1 MNTIES
7 FVSRLQ
13 NEVRKSPHTVSSY
26 KRSIEV
32 LKAYCDRL
40 QIANWNIIDPHAFA
54 DDCIRAGMSAASVN
68 TTLCACWAF
77 YRYLIA
83 QRCVDANPFEKVVVP
98 ETRKQISPDM
108 LLDME
113 QVKSL
118 LEVRGDDVYAV
129 RDKAILQL
137 FYSSGIR
144 LRELIDL
151 DIDDVALDREAPFV
165 HIRFGKGRKERF
177 ADIGNNAVNSI
188 QSWLAVRYRLANVC
202 EDALFVSRVGIRPA
216 PRSIRSM
223 VAKRGLE
230 SIDIHVHPH
239 MLRRAYATHFIAGGG
254 GAFCLRDNM
263 GHSFIATTERYVA
276 MDNAAR
282 FGNLRPGVP
291 PGLSWCFELLDPPM

>member
-7 FVSRLQ
+7 FAKHLQ
-13 NEVRKSPHTVSSY
+13 REQRKSPNTVSTY
-26 KRSIEV
+26 RRSIEV
-32 LKAYCDRL
+32 LKDYCERRRVVDWYAVDPHDFVDDRL
-40 QIANWNIIDPHAFA
+40 
-54 DDCIRAGMSAASVN
+54 RAGLSASSIN
-68 TTLCACWAF
+68 NSLCAIRAF

-118 LEVRGDDVYAV
+118 LEVKGEDVYAV

-144 LRELIDL
+144 LQELIDL
-151 DIDDVALDREAPFV
+151 DIDDVELDSEAPFV
-165 HIRFGKGRKERF
+165 HIRIGKGRKERF
-177 ADIGNNAVNSI
+177 CDIGQNAVTAI
-188 QSWLAVRYRLANVC
+188 QSWLAVRRQLAVVC

-216 PRSIRSM
+216 ASSIRSM
-223 VAKRGLE
+223 VKKRGEE
-230 SIDIHVHPH
+230 SIGVHVHPH

-254 GAFCLRDNM
+254 GAFALRDFM

-282 FGNLRPGVP
+282 SGIYHKAFSQG
-291 PGLSWCFELLDPPM
+291 